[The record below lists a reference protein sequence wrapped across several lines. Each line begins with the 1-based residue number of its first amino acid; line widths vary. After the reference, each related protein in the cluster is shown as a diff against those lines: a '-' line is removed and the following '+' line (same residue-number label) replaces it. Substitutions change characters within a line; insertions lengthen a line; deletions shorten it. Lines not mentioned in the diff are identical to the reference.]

1 MEMLKNIVKALDE
14 KHADDIVVLDMRSH
28 SPIYDYMVI
37 TTAKNDRLS
46 AGIIREIKDVA
57 QKNDYD
63 LKRIEGVG
71 QSEWVLADL
80 GVVVVHM
87 FTEEAR
93 MEYNLEKLWRD
104 IPRVAIEEMLA

>member
-1 MEMLKNIVKALDE
+1 MEMLKTIVKALDA
-14 KHADDIVVLDMRSH
+14 KHAEDIVVLDMKSH

-37 TTAKNDRLS
+37 TTAKNDRLA
-46 AGIIREIKDVA
+46 AGIVREIKDVA
-57 QKNDYD
+57 QDHDYD

-71 QSEWVLADL
+71 KSEWVLADL

-104 IPRVAIEEMLA
+104 LPKVSVEELLA

>member
-1 MEMLKNIVKALDE
+1 MEMLNKIVKALDE

-28 SPIYDYMVI
+28 SPIYDYMII
-37 TTAKNDRLS
+37 TTAKNDRLA
-46 AGIIREIKDVA
+46 AGIVREIKDVA
-57 QKNDYD
+57 NENAYD

-80 GVVVVHM
+80 GVVVIHM

-93 MEYNLEKLWRD
+93 MEFNLEKLWRD
-104 IPRVAIEEMLA
+104 VPRVEVEELLA